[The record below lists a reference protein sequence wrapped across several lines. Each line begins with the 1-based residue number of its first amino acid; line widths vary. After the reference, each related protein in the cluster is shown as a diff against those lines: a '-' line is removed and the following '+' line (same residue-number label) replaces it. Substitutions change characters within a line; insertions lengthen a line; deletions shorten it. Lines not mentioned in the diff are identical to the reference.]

1 MCVLIVC
8 VVLVGWK
15 CKFVSLLLSLFA
27 FACVL
32 AGVVAVIGN
41 AFVFVVDVV
50 AVVLVL
56 VTAVFV
62 VASAIALLFLLLLC
76 CLLLCC

>member
-1 MCVLIVC
+1 MLIVC

-15 CKFVSLLLSLFA
+15 CILALLLLSLFA
-27 FACVL
+27 FACVV

-50 AVVLVL
+50 AVVLVF
-56 VTAVFV
+56 VTVVLV
-62 VASAIALLFLLLLC
+62 VASAITLLFLLLLC